1 MRPAW
6 VQVQVHPTLAESYRL
21 YSLSKNL
28 MEKEENGTGKC
39 FSSSC
44 VCLPRWRVN
53 YQKSPSPSRNKW
65 RERLV
70 KRCRAPE
77 ERSSAW
83 KQRVVVEKDVGSRP
97 HIRGQKQR
105 RIWGPGERH
114 HPSLPSF
121 TLQGG
126 PCHHPSVPP
135 FQSPASAPPEGLS
148 PTFTSNSASVPW
160 LRGPHQTPGRLHSP
174 WSAGE
179 EVEQGQLGNWTIVPP
194 HARPWTGPSLLTSHD
209 NLDTSLH
216 VLIRSVRHWCLE
228 RFRDL
233 SKVRQQAKGN
243 EAQISSCVATW
254 GTCHCPQRARWT
266 LVPMYHCTQL
276 RGYRAHH
283 LCWGS
288 SRPLSL
294 FRKRLRAR
302 PPGKMPSR
310 LHCVEHNDYIQ
321 ISRVQNDVWF
331 TRPLL

>member
-179 EVEQGQLGNWTIVPP
+179 EVEQGQLGNWTIVLPTPGPGQAPLYSPP
-194 HARPWTGPSLLTSHD
+194 MTTLTPVFMSWSD
-209 NLDTSLH
+209 QLDTDVWRGFVTCPRLDSKQRGTRPKSAAAWPRGAHATAPSGPAERWFPCTTAHSLGAIE
-216 VLIRSVRHWCLE
+216 LTIYAE
-228 RFRDL
+228 
-233 SKVRQQAKGN
+233 G
-243 EAQISSCVATW
+243 
-254 GTCHCPQRARWT
+254 RAGRWA
-266 LVPMYHCTQL
+266 CS
-276 RGYRAHH
+276 
-283 LCWGS
+283 GS
-288 SRPLSL
+288 GSEQGLL
-294 FRKRLRAR
+294 GKC
-302 PPGKMPSR
+302 PPGS
-310 LHCVEHNDYIQ
+310 
-321 ISRVQNDVWF
+321 
-331 TRPLL
+331 TA